1 MTHESIINLNNIKNS
16 INSIKKD
23 LPEIIAVSK
32 TFQLKDIIHL
42 IDYGH
47 IHYGENKVQEA
58 SAKWTE
64 IKNLNKDIKL
74 HMIGKLQTNKVK
86 IAVKLFDFIH
96 TIDSIKLAKKIAE
109 EQQKINKIVKVFIQ
123 INIGNEAQKSGISKD
138 DIEELVLFCK
148 NNNLDLLGLMCI
160 PPVKVDPSIFFKEA
174 QKLNQNFGFK
184 ELSMGMSSDF
194 LKACEFNSTY
204 LRIGS
209 GIFGSRN

>member
-64 IKNLNKDIKL
+64 IKNSNKDIKL

-109 EQQKINKIVKVFIQ
+109 EQSKINKIIKVFIQ
-123 INIGNEAQKSGISKD
+123 INIGNEAQKSGVSKE

-160 PPVKVDPSIFFKEA
+160 PPAKVDPSIFFKEA

>member
-1 MTHESIINLNNIKNS
+1 MTHTSIINLNNIKNS

-32 TFQLKDIIHL
+32 TFQLKDINHL

-74 HMIGKLQTNKVK
+74 HMIGKLQANKVK

-96 TIDSIKLAKKIAE
+96 TIDSIKLAKRIAE
-109 EQQKINKIVKVFIQ
+109 EQKKINKIIKVFIQ
-123 INIGNEAQKSGISKD
+123 INIGNEPQKSGVIKD

-148 NNNLDLLGLMCI
+148 NNNLNLLGLMCI
-160 PPVKVDPSIFFKEA
+160 PPAKVDPSIFFKETH
-174 QKLNQNFGFK
+174 QLNQDLGFK
-184 ELSMGMSSDF
+184 ELSMGMSADYF
-194 LKACEFNSTY
+194 EALKNKSTFI
-204 LRIGS
+204 RIGS
-209 GIFGSRN
+209 AIFGSRN

>member
-32 TFQLKDIIHL
+32 TFQLKDINHL

-64 IKNLNKDIKL
+64 IKNSNKDIKL

-109 EQQKINKIVKVFIQ
+109 EQQKINKIIKVFIQ
-123 INIGNEAQKSGISKD
+123 INIGNEAQ
-138 DIEELVLFCK
+138 
-148 NNNLDLLGLMCI
+148 
-160 PPVKVDPSIFFKEA
+160 
-174 QKLNQNFGFK
+174 
-184 ELSMGMSSDF
+184 
-194 LKACEFNSTY
+194 
-204 LRIGS
+204 
-209 GIFGSRN
+209 